1 MTAQRFGGRRIP
13 AAAAIMLALAA
24 VGSTTPAGADPGSYP
39 YCPPKENAD
48 CFLLNQVNEK
58 VFPIL
63 PGQEGPVIAN
73 AHGAC
78 EFMSSDHSGTNPM
91 LDYGVWFT
99 RQPGGDAL
107 TTDSAAQFAL
117 YAAKAYCP
125 TVLP

>member
-1 MTAQRFGGRRIP
+1 LSV
-13 AAAAIMLALAA
+13 AIIIAGSALAP
-24 VGSTTPAGADPGSYP
+24 SPAGADPGSYP

-48 CFLLNQVNEK
+48 CFLLNQVNQK

-73 AHGAC
+73 ARAAC
-78 EFMSSDHSGTNPM
+78 DFMAADASGSNPL

-107 TTDSAAQFAL
+107 SVDRAADFAM
-117 YAAKAYCP
+117 YAARAYCP
-125 TVLP
+125 RALP

>member
-1 MTAQRFGGRRIP
+1 MTAQWLGGRGI
-13 AAAAIMLALAA
+13 LVFAA
-24 VGSTTPAGADPGSYP
+24 VVLAGSASPPADADPGSFP
-39 YCPPKENAD
+39 FCPPKENAD

-73 AHGAC
+73 AHAAC
-78 EFMSSDHSGTNPM
+78 EFMATDASGSNPL

-99 RQPGGDAL
+99 RQPGGNAL
-107 TTDSAAQFAL
+107 SVDSAADFAM

-125 TVLP
+125 RALP

>member
-1 MTAQRFGGRRIP
+1 MSVGIVVGIVVGVVLAGS
-13 AAAAIMLALAA
+13 ALAP
-24 VGSTTPAGADPGSYP
+24 SPAGADPGAYAP
-39 YCPPKENAD
+39 CPPKENPD
-48 CFLLNQVNEK
+48 CFLLNRVNEK